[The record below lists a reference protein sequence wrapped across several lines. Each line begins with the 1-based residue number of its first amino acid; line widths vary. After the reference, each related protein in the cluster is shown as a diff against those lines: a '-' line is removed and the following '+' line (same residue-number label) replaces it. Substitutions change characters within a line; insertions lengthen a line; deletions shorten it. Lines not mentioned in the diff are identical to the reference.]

1 MRIEI
6 ASDHIFFFFFFFF
19 FFFCI
24 SIEEWIKNSLVNVFL
39 LSKKYNDL
47 FKFNIFYFPIISY
60 ILSENLKFL
69 KFIHIAQAI
78 HYNNMRIPMLFDN
91 PVYLA
96 GVLYL
101 DTRRA

>member
-19 FFFCI
+19 FFL
-24 SIEEWIKNSLVNVFL
+24 SIEEWIKNSQVNVFL
-39 LSKKYNDL
+39 LSKKCNDL

-60 ILSENLKFL
+60 ILSENLNFL